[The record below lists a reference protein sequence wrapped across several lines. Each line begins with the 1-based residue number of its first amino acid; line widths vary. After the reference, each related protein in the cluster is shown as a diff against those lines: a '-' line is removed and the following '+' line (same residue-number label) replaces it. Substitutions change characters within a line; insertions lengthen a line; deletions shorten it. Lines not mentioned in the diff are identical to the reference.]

1 MLGQLKVKIN
11 PNAASAGAWFSAGLF
26 TRDKAMDVIT
36 LMDVSGQLKCLI
48 VDNKGDLK
56 YMDIEKLSYVSYTPL
71 HQLEQVPQI
80 IEVVDPNQP
89 VPKQKGRGTKQVT
102 LEQNIEE
109 VTQ

>member
-11 PNAASAGAWFSAGLF
+11 PNAPSADAWFNAGLF
-26 TRDKAMDVIT
+26 TREKAMDVIA

-71 HQLEQVPQI
+71 HQLERASNEIAVP
-80 IEVVDPNQP
+80 EK
-89 VPKQKGRGTKQVT
+89 PKGKGTKQVT
-102 LEQNIEE
+102 LQQNIEE